1 MLELNKAYCM
11 DCMQGMAE
19 FPDGFFDLAVVDPPY
34 GDAGGAQRISGPLA
48 LVSEGASRSTSGGGY
63 LEPEADGLPELTQ
76 TKKSSAGIT
85 RLSRNIFKN

>member
-34 GDAGGAQRISGPLA
+34 GDAGGRNVSRVLSHSFRRA
-48 LVSEGASRSTSGGGY
+48 LPEVHRGGY

>member
-34 GDAGGAQRISGPLA
+34 GDAGGGRN
-48 LVSEGASRSTSGGGY
+48 VSRVLSHSFRRT
-63 LEPEADGLPELTQ
+63 LPEVHRG
-76 TKKSSAGIT
+76 GISN
-85 RLSRNIFKN
+85 RRRMGCPS

>member
-34 GDAGGAQRISGPLA
+34 GDAGG
-48 LVSEGASRSTSGGGY
+48 GATYLGSSRTRFGGRFQKYIGGGY